1 MRWWRRRSLRARLT
15 LVASGALA
23 LGLAAG
29 AAALALAFTHS
40 RIEQLDAGLRQR
52 ADLVRQLVAS
62 DRLPPV
68 LPAGSGGAE
77 LVQVVDRHNSVLA
90 SSLSASRTLALL
102 APEQLATWPRDTPR
116 SYDDERLTGEP
127 LRIVLLEATTGAASA
142 GQPASAPVTVIAAVP
157 LNDVL
162 DTLGELR
169 RTLLVVLP
177 LLLVAVAS
185 GSWVLAGSALRPVGA
200 LRRRAERI
208 SDVGGGGVLPVPPGA
223 DEVARLAT
231 TLNRMLDRL
240 ALAGTRQRIFLAD
253 AAHELR
259 SPLTALRTQLEVAQA
274 HPRTPGERSVA
285 TELLPE
291 VLRLSTLVDDLL
303 TLARLDERRMPAG
316 RSLDLAAVASEVAA
330 GAGQVGRARPGSA
343 PEVTVSGVGSA
354 YGDPHDVRRIVQN
367 LLDNARRHARSRVEI
382 VAAGDTLTVADDGDG
397 IATGDHERIF
407 ERFTRLDD
415 ARTRAGG
422 GSGLG
427 LAIARE
433 LAVVNGGELTVASTP
448 SGGAAF
454 RLVLPGRPAG
464 PNVVHVART

>member
-1 MRWWRRRSLRARLT
+1 MIRWWRRRSLRARLT

-29 AAALALAFTHS
+29 AAALALAFTRS
-40 RIEQLDAGLRQR
+40 RIDQLDAGLRQR
-52 ADLVRQLVAS
+52 AVLVRQLVAS
-62 DRLPPV
+62 DRLPAV

-77 LVQVVDRHNSVLA
+77 LVEVVDEHNSVLA

-102 APEQLATWPRDTPR
+102 APEQLASWPRDAPR
-116 SYDDERLTGEP
+116 SYDDERLTGER
-127 LRIVLLEATTGAASA
+127 LRIVLLDATTVGAS
-142 GQPASAPVTVIAAVP
+142 GPQPAGARVTVLAAVP

-162 DTLGELR
+162 DTLGALR

-177 LLLVAVAS
+177 LLLAAVGA

-200 LRRRAERI
+200 LRRGAERI

-240 ALAGTRQRIFLAD
+240 ALAGNRQRVFLAD

-259 SPLTALRTQLEVAQA
+259 SPLTALRTQLEVGQA
-274 HPRTPGERSVA
+274 HPRTPGEGSVA
-285 TELLPE
+285 AELLPE
-291 VLRLSTLVDDLL
+291 VLRLAALVDDLL
-303 TLARLDERRMPAG
+303 TLARLDERPRPAG
-316 RSLDLAAVASEVAA
+316 TFVDLAAMASEVAD
-330 GAGQVGRARPGSA
+330 GAGEAGRAAPGSGPA
-343 PEVTVSGVGSA
+343 VTVSGVGNA
-354 YGDPHDVRRIVQN
+354 YGDPQHVRRIVQN

-382 VAAGDTLTVADDGDG
+382 VVVVGTLTVADDGEG
-397 IATGDHERIF
+397 IAVGDRDRIF

-415 ARTRAGG
+415 GRTRAGG

-433 LAVVNGGELTVASTP
+433 LALANGGDLTVDSAP

-454 RLVLPGRPAG
+454 RLVLPSRPVG
-464 PNVVHVART
+464 PT